1 MARLIIGFNKQNERD
16 ASAKASWNTPHPE
29 PRHGMTYG
37 GRMALAFALTSLL
50 TVGILGGVVTVV
62 WGGAFSDYTRANVEL
77 IAQVAAEN
85 LAEGYDEKGA
95 WTKEAIL
102 AVTESSTISDDIG
115 MQVTDAD
122 GRIMYDDTWP
132 AASMA
137 TWLEKKPSKDE
148 PADVSAGQEGE
159 EATEGNT
166 ADDGVSAGEAGAQN
180 GTASDDEATEAS
192 AEGEGNTSS
201 ASALTNQPEGSAPSG
216 GTSHDLSHS
225 PVSTAPTDSES
236 AVNLPIVSQDGST
249 VGQIRLWVLG
259 SDALLTKAD
268 TAFRERTFNAVSL
281 AAVVAV
287 VASIA
292 VGFVVSTMFTH
303 PVRTI
308 TDTARR
314 IREGDLSA
322 RTNMRGDDEIEQL
335 GETFDEMAASLESD
349 LKRERR
355 LTSDVAHELR
365 TPLMAMQATVEAMQ
379 DGVYPTDYEHLET
392 IASET
397 RRLARLVQQTLDLSR
412 LENHTAPLRLDQVD
426 MLQLTQTIVNNQ
438 HQLFHNKDIHL
449 RFVDEIQGRP
459 AIITC
464 DSDMITQCIINLM
477 SNAMRYT
484 PEGGWVAV
492 SVFGD
497 RKHVMVSVSDTGIGI
512 AKEDL
517 ARIFGRFWRADASRA
532 REAGGLGV
540 GLAVTKQIVERHQ
553 GFIAVESELEKGTTF
568 TIHLPRRLEVD
579 DPSSVVTY

>member
-16 ASAKASWNTPHPE
+16 ASSKASWNTPHAE
-29 PRHGMTYG
+29 PRHGMSYG
-37 GRMALAFALTSLL
+37 SRMALAFALTSLL
-50 TVGILGGVVTVV
+50 TVGILGSVVAVV
-62 WGGAFSDYTRANVEL
+62 WGGAFSDYTRANVEV
-77 IAQVAAEN
+77 IAEAASEK
-85 LAEGYDEKGA
+85 LAEGYDVHGA
-95 WTKEAIL
+95 WTKDAIL
-102 AVTESSTISDDIG
+102 AVTESSMFADDIG
-115 MQVTDAD
+115 MQVMDAE

-132 AASMA
+132 AASVA
-137 TWLEKKPSKDE
+137 TWIEKTPSQDKPASSE
-148 PADVSAGQEGE
+148 ELANSAEEQPADAAEDGAADIDAPAAGD
-159 EATEGNT
+159 AP
-166 ADDGVSAGEAGAQN
+166 S
-180 GTASDDEATEAS
+180 ASDAVPEPVKDAA
-192 AEGEGNTSS
+192 AGS
-201 ASALTNQPEGSAPSG
+201 AS
-216 GTSHDLSHS
+216 GTKPDLSHS
-225 PVSTAPTDSES
+225 PVSTAPTDNES
-236 AVNLPIVSQDGST
+236 AVVLPIVSQDGT
-249 VGQIRLWVLG
+249 EVGQVRLWVLG

-379 DGVYPTDYEHLET
+379 DGIYPTDYDHLET

-412 LENHTAPLRLDQVD
+412 LENHTAPLNLDQVD

-449 RFVDEIQGRP
+449 RFVDETQGRST
-459 AIITC
+459 IITC

-568 TIHLPRRLEVD
+568 TIHLPRKLEVD
-579 DPSSVVTY
+579 DSPSSTMTY